1 MTLVL
6 ITASKATAVRY
17 ERARPGELVHVDVK
31 KLGRIPDGGGSR
43 AHRRGEEV
51 RGVIGNDYVHSM
63 VDVHS
68 RLAYSE
74 ILADEK
80 RSTCA
85 ASLHGPLIT
94 SKRTGFH
101 VSSA

>member
-1 MTLVL
+1 LL
-6 ITASKATAVRY
+6 IKASKATAVRY
-17 ERARPGELVHVDVK
+17 GRHRPGELVDVDVK
-31 KLGRIPDGGGSR
+31 KLGRIPDRGGSR
-43 AHRRGEEV
+43 AYRRGEDV
-51 RGVIGNDYVHSM
+51 RGGGIGYDYVHSM
-63 VDVHS
+63 VDVDS